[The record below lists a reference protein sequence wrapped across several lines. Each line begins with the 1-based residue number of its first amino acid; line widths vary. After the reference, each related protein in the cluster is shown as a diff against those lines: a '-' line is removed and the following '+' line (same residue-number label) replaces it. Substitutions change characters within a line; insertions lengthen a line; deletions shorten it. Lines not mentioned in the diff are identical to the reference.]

1 MTQEDARDSCL
12 LRLDLQALT
21 VRRFSRGGL
30 INPNI
35 DSIDTSAGIGIIYI
49 KQVSIKKKKLKINEK
64 L

>member
-49 KQVSIKKKKLKINEK
+49 KQVSI
-64 L
+64 

>member
-30 INPNI
+30 IDPNI

-49 KQVSIKKKKLKINEK
+49 TSLHLKKRLKLNEK